1 MPARASGLIISASQN
16 VHTVFSEAQCSVY
29 LETTGAA
36 CRWGRLLFSG
46 HSSLLPRAV
55 LLPRLCLEDRNICHP
70 HTPVLVL
77 PSLLATDSI

>member
-1 MPARASGLIISASQN
+1 MPARASGLIVSASQN

-29 LETTGAA
+29 PETTGAA

-55 LLPRLCLEDRNICHP
+55 LLGKS
-70 HTPVLVL
+70 PV
-77 PSLLATDSI
+77 SKTGTFATHILLLGAPKPPGH